1 MTDKK
6 IPSWSKLIV
15 FILFIAN
22 VAPAE
27 ASNDPVGV
35 WIPVDAHNVIVRI
48 HISGS
53 PLDYIATIDYRC
65 GAAVCSTFQS
75 LIADAT
81 HPPTFSVHLEGVGP
95 APMLALRW
103 QSGPPCNRAGSDQ
116 NPLAWWTASIN
127 TQPGKTDAAA
137 VKRAVC
143 LVQPPA
149 PPSQRR
155 R

>member
-1 MTDKK
+1 LTDKK

-53 PLDYIATIDYRC
+53 PLAYIATVDYRC
-65 GAAVCSTFQS
+65 ATSVCSTFQS
-75 LIADAT
+75 LVAEGPSAS
-81 HPPTFSVHLEGVGP
+81 PTFAVPLGSVGP
-95 APMLALRW
+95 APTLALRW
-103 QSGPPCNRAGSDQ
+103 QKGPPCNRAGLDD
-116 NPLAWWTASIN
+116 NALAYWTAAIN
-127 TQPGKTDAAA
+127 APSGEKQA
-137 VKRAVC
+137 RAFGRVVC
-143 LVQPPA
+143 LVR
-149 PPSQRR
+149 PSARQKR
-155 R
+155 